1 MTEGTTM
8 VRSRRL
14 LLASVAAAAM
24 LAGAVP
30 ARAAC
35 ELKLGIVGGLSGA
48 TAQWGLAL
56 KAAVEFVA
64 ADTNQAGGLKVGSE
78 TCQVTTAAVDSK
90 ASAEG
95 AAAAANQL
103 VSQGVKFIVGPVVSP
118 EATGIKP
125 IAARNNLLVFLDSY
139 AKNSLSPQ
147 YPLVFHEGPGPSVWA
162 DPIIKAA
169 KAQFHIKSVVV
180 VAPNDQGGT
189 DIASVDVDIYK
200 KNDIDAT
207 DEYYQRGTQ
216 NFAAIVTRI
225 LSRHPDAV
233 DTSSSAPSDAG
244 VIVKQLREA
253 GFKGP
258 IGRLGGAA
266 TDEILRIVGG
276 PEVLRDFYW
285 FENVPT
291 ADPKVK
297 TIYADFKKV
306 MGVDAPENTNMIL
319 WSAAT
324 RMLLQA
330 ISNAGTITDTKK
342 VAEALR
348 ELPVHDKYL
357 GDGHWTGKAFFGIN
371 QEISFPFGIGMMVD
385 GKLLPVERVEAPD
398 AG

>member
-1 MTEGTTM
+1 MN
-8 VRSRRL
+8 RPKL
-14 LLASVAAAAM
+14 IL
-24 LAGAVP
+24 LAGAAASILAAAGP

-35 ELKLGIVGGLSGA
+35 ALKLGVVGGLSGA

-64 ADTNQAGGLKVGSE
+64 AETNQAGGLPVGSE
-78 TCQVTTAAVDSK
+78 RCQVTTSAIDDK

-103 VSQGVKFIVGPVVSP
+103 VSQGVRFIVGPVVSP
-118 EATGIKP
+118 AATGIKP

-139 AKNSLSPQ
+139 AKNAIGPQ
-147 YPLVFHEGPGPSVWA
+147 YPLAFHEGPGPSVWA
-162 DPIIKAA
+162 DPIVKAA
-169 KAQFHIKSVVV
+169 KARFGIRSVVV

-189 DIASVDVDIYK
+189 DIASVDVDVYK
-200 KNDIDAT
+200 KNGIEAS

-216 NFAAIVTRI
+216 NFAAIVTRV
-225 LSRHPDAV
+225 LSRNPDAV

-276 PEVLRDFYW
+276 PEVLKDFYW

-291 ADPKVK
+291 DDPKVK
-297 TIYADFKKV
+297 AIYADFKKT
-306 MGVDAPENTNMIL
+306 MGVDAPENTNLML

-324 RMLLQA
+324 RLLLKAVSQ
-330 ISNAGTITDTKK
+330 AGTVTDSKK
-342 VAEALR
+342 VAAALR
-348 ELPVHDKYL
+348 GLPVEDRYL
-357 GDGHWTGKAFFGIN
+357 GSGHWTGQHFFGIN
-371 QEISFPFGIGMMVD
+371 QEMSFPFGIGMMVD
-385 GKLLPVERVEAPD
+385 GKLLPVERVETPEGD
-398 AG
+398 

>member
-1 MTEGTTM
+1 MK
-8 VRSRRL
+8 RSTL
-14 LLASVAAAAM
+14 TL
-24 LAGAVP
+24 LAGAATAVLAAAGP

-64 ADTNQAGGLKVGSE
+64 AEANQSGGLPVGE
-78 TCQVTTAAVDSK
+78 EKCRVTTSAIDDK

-103 VSQGVKFIVGPVVSP
+103 VSQGVRFIVGPVVSP
-118 EATGIKP
+118 AATGIKP

-139 AKNSLSPQ
+139 AKNAIGPQ
-147 YPLVFHEGPGPSVWA
+147 YPLAFHEGPGPSVWA
-162 DPIIKAA
+162 DPIVKAA
-169 KAQFHIKSVVV
+169 KARFGIKSAVV

-200 KNDIDAT
+200 ANGIEAS

-225 LSRHPDAV
+225 LSRKPDAV

-244 VIVKQLREA
+244 IIVKQLREA
-253 GFKGP
+253 GFNGP

-276 PEVLRDFYW
+276 PEVLKDFYW

-291 ADPKVK
+291 DDPRVK
-297 TIYADFKKV
+297 AIYPDFKRV
-306 MGVDAPENTNMIL
+306 MGVDAPENTNLML
-319 WSAAT
+319 WTAAAH
-324 RMLLQA
+324 MLLQA
-330 ISNAGTITDTKK
+330 VTNAGTTTDTKK

-348 ELPVHDKYL
+348 ALPVQDRYL
-357 GDGHWTGKAFFGIN
+357 GSGHWTGQRFFGIN
-371 QEISFPFGIGMMVD
+371 QEMSFPFGIGMMVD
-385 GKLLPVERVEAPD
+385 GKLLPVERVEAPAD
-398 AG
+398 E

>member
-1 MTEGTTM
+1 MTRCKLM
-8 VRSRRL
+8 
-14 LLASVAAAAM
+14 LLASAAVILAAAS
-24 LAGAVP
+24 P

-56 KAAVEFVA
+56 KAAVEFA
-64 ADTNQAGGLKVGSE
+64 AAQTNQAGGLLVGSE
-78 TCQVTTAAVDSK
+78 KCQISTSAIDDK
-90 ASAEG
+90 ATAEG
-95 AAAAANQL
+95 AAAAASQL
-103 VSQGVKFIVGPVVSP
+103 VSQGVHFIVGPVISP
-118 EATGIKP
+118 ATTGIKP
-125 IAARNNLLVFLDSY
+125 IAARNNLLVFADSY
-139 AKNSLSPQ
+139 AKNAIAPQ

-189 DIASVDVDIYK
+189 DIASVDVDVYK
-200 KNDIDAT
+200 KNGIEAS

-225 LSRHPDAV
+225 LSRNPDAV
-233 DTSSSAPSDAG
+233 DTASSAPSDAG

-276 PEVLRDFYW
+276 PAVLKDFYW

-291 ADPKVK
+291 DDQKVK
-297 TIYADFKKV
+297 TIYPDFRKV

-319 WSAAT
+319 WAAAT
-324 RMLLQA
+324 NMLLTA
-330 ISNAGTITDTKK
+330 ISKAGTVTDTKK

-348 ELPVHDKYL
+348 GLPVEDHYL
-357 GDGHWTGKAFFGIN
+357 GSGHWTGQHFFGIN
-371 QEISFPFGIGMMVD
+371 QEISLPFGVGMMVD
-385 GKLLPVERVEAPD
+385 GKLLPVARVEAPAD
-398 AG
+398 E